1 MWWNGRME
9 TDRAPGPEA
18 AALAGELRPVLARL
32 SRRLRQQADPVDLT
46 RSQINVLVRLERDGP
61 ATVSGLARAE
71 GVRPQ
76 SMGATISALEGA
88 GLLRRAPHP
97 DDGRKTAISLTDA
110 AREQFAA
117 HRLAKEDWLQRTL
130 ARELDPDELA
140 RLRDALAL
148 LARIADAA

>member
-1 MWWNGRME
+1 ME
-9 TDRAPGPEA
+9 TDRAAGPEA

-46 RSQINVLVRLERDGP
+46 GSQINVLVRLERDGP

-76 SMGATISALEGA
+76 SMGATVAALEAA
-88 GLLRRAPHP
+88 GLLRRDP
-97 DDGRKTAISLTDA
+97 DPADGRKAPLSLTPE

-117 HRLAKEDWLQRTL
+117 HRLAKEDWLQRAM
-130 ARELDPDELA
+130 ARELDADELA

-148 LARIADAA
+148 LARIADAG